1 MLPSNRKKEAPMAER
16 YENDAPRRRPS
27 DATREQRTQRIDRV
41 HQNGS
46 SRPMTEEELR
56 ARRRRI
62 AERKRRKKRE
72 KRINAICA
80 IIAVIAFSAAIC
92 TGVFF
97 FKERNAYNSVQEQK
111 AAADQQAVD
120 LGLKYEKTKEEIS
133 NLEKEIADLQSKLPQ
148 E

>member
-1 MLPSNRKKEAPMAER
+1 MAER
-16 YENDAPRRRPS
+16 YENGAPRRRPS

-46 SRPMTEEELR
+46 SRPLTEEELR

-97 FKERNAYNSVQEQK
+97 FKERNAELEAGKKYLIQI
-111 AAADQQAVD
+111 QQRS
-120 LGLKYEKTKEEIS
+120 GTKGS
-133 NLEKEIADLQSKLPQ
+133 G
-148 E
+148 

>member
-1 MLPSNRKKEAPMAER
+1 
-16 YENDAPRRRPS
+16 
-27 DATREQRTQRIDRV
+27 
-41 HQNGS
+41 
-46 SRPMTEEELR
+46 MTEEELR

-72 KRINAICA
+72 KRINMICA